1 MTRVISIEGN
11 IGSGKSTFN
20 KALEEYFKNEDNC
33 YGLKICFLL
42 EPVDIWNTIKDKDG
56 RTMIECYYADQER
69 YAFPF
74 QMMAYISR
82 LHILREEYKK
92 GYDIIFTERCLFTD
106 QNVFA
111 KMLFDDGKINEVE
124 GQIYNKWFHE
134 FINEFPEMEYVYMR
148 TTPEIALSRII
159 KRARPGETIPLEYL
173 ERCHNYHEV
182 WLDQHSNKCVLDGN
196 IDSNENTE
204 IVATWINA
212 VNDLIHTYH
221 LKFDGASK
229 GNPGPCG
236 SGFVIYKNDEK
247 IYEGKKYVALH
258 NTNNFAE
265 YSALILGLEECV
277 KHGIK
282 RINIMGDSNLVI
294 KQIQD
299 IYKVESKNLV
309 PLYNEVIGLFYN
321 FDNISFEHIPRSKNT
336 EADALANLAITEHD
350 YESPTHAVMERY

>member
-1 MTRVISIEGN
+1 MTRIITLEGN

-20 KALEEYFKNEDNC
+20 RALEEYFKNEDNC
-33 YGLKICFLL
+33 CGLKICFLL
-42 EPVDIWNTIKDKDG
+42 EPVDIWNTIKDSDG

-92 GYDIIFTERCLFTD
+92 NYDIIFTERCLFTD

-111 KMLFDDGKINEVE
+111 KMLYDDGKIGEVE

-134 FINEFPEMEYVYMR
+134 FIAEFPEMEYVYMK
-148 TTPEIALSRII
+148 TTPEVALSRIV
-159 KRARPGETIPLEYL
+159 KRARPGENIPLEYL
-173 ERCHNYHEV
+173 EKCHNYHEA
-182 WLDQHSNKCVLDGN
+182 WLEQHANKCVLDGN
-196 IDSNENTE
+196 IDSTENTE
-204 IVATWINA
+204 IVTIWINT

-229 GNPGPCG
+229 GNPGQCG
-236 SGFVIYKNDEK
+236 AGFVIYKNDEK

-277 KHGIK
+277 KIGIK

-321 FDNISFEHIPRSKNT
+321 FDHISFKHIPRNNNT
-336 EADALANLAITEHD
+336 EADALANAAIIAHER
-350 YESPTHAVMERY
+350 ESPTHLEIER

>member
-42 EPVDIWNTIKDKDG
+42 EPVDIWNTIKDIDG
-56 RTMIECYYADQER
+56 RTMIECYYTDQER

-92 GYDIIFTERCLFTD
+92 DYDIIFTERCLFTD

-111 KMLFDDGKINEVE
+111 KMLYDDGKIGEVE
-124 GQIYNKWFHE
+124 FQIYNKWFNE
-134 FINEFPEMEYVYMR
+134 FINEFPEIEYVYMK
-148 TTPEIALSRII
+148 TTPEVAHSRIL
-159 KRARPGETIPLEYL
+159 KRARVGENIPIEYL
-173 ERCHNYHEV
+173 EKCHKYHEN
-182 WLDQHSNKCVLDGN
+182 WLDQHNNKCVLDGN
-196 IDSNENTE
+196 IDSGENVE
-204 IVATWINA
+204 IIASWINT
-212 VNDLIHTYH
+212 VSTLINTYY

-229 GNPGPCG
+229 GNPGQCG
-236 SGFVIYKNDEK
+236 AGFVIYKDK
-247 IYEGKKYVALH
+247 IKVYEGRKYVAVY

-277 KHGIK
+277 KNGIK
-282 RINIMGDSNLVI
+282 RVTIMGDSDLVI
-294 KQIQD
+294 KHIQD
-299 IYKVESKNLV
+299 IYKVNSPNLI
-309 PLYNEVIGLFYN
+309 PLYKEVIGLFYN
-321 FDNISFEHIPRSKNT
+321 FDHISFQHILRNKNT
-336 EADALANLAITEHD
+336 EADALANQAIIEHNAQ
-350 YESPTHAVMERY
+350 SPDHVSMER